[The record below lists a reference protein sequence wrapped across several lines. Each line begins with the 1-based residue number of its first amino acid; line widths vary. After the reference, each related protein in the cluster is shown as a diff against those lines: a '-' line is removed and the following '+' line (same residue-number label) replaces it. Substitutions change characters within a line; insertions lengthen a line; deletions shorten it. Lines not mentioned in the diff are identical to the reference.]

1 MNTKQASPLT
11 NQEERLVH
19 AMQLLGD
26 KTRFKLFKLLM
37 NTNSQ
42 QMCVSELAQE
52 LHVSSSAISQHFR
65 SLELV
70 GLVDKERDGQKICY
84 LLTDD
89 DLVDRLKTIINSK

>member
-1 MNTKQASPLT
+1 METQQSTQLT
-11 NQEERLVH
+11 SQEERLVH

-37 NTNSQ
+37 NSQ
-42 QMCVSELAQE
+42 QMCVSELASE
-52 LHVSSSAISQHFR
+52 LHVSPSAVSQHFR

-89 DLVDRLKTIINSK
+89 GLVDRLKAIINSK